1 MMAAELAC
9 LFPKGLKH
17 EEAKHRTQWHQPPF
31 RFVPDKI
38 KESEEGDVH
47 LCKAISV
54 ELVPKSTMKVVP
66 HNFLNVEKFCCTRY
80 STST

>member
-38 KESEEGDVH
+38 KESEEWGLAFVQGN
-47 LCKAISV
+47 LG
-54 ELVPKSTMKVVP
+54 
-66 HNFLNVEKFCCTRY
+66 
-80 STST
+80 